1 MELGLLLLIRPINIY
16 IHIFHILILFCLSL
30 FFYKDL
36 QDESN
41 RFDGEKYLEL
51 VKSSSKRNIAA
62 IDDTNTDTDNQEN
75 E

>member
-1 MELGLLLLIRPINIY
+1 MFFFNNYNIQNN
-16 IHIFHILILFCLSL
+16 ILSIY
-30 FFYKDL
+30 FYFIQDL

-51 VKSSSKRNIAA
+51 VKSSSKRNITAT
-62 IDDTNTDTDNQEN
+62 DETPTDGDTQEN